1 MIVLVTI
8 HGIGFQRKPTT
19 PRATDGY
26 ADQLHTNL
34 GKHLQ
39 PGVLGNDPERDPT
52 PGPVYVQSAYPEAT
66 HKTEDGLSRLGS
78 WQADGTIKPGKPL
91 AADTASIA
99 HVALIYTNLE
109 EDQGDPIALGG
120 LGVLSGPR
128 LTHYAGVSGLVRMMV
143 DDIRGAAVQPG
154 KPSASLLPRSEQA
167 PRPGIFNRLVHRS
180 GDGPLSTLHQIE
192 DDVAAYVVR
201 NEHRE
206 RVRGFIRDAVS
217 RILRRPGV
225 EGVVINSHSNGT
237 VMAFDL
243 VAALSLP
250 LASGVLALI
259 TAGSPLRKYVDFMD
273 WGTDAGNFYFPL
285 YASPDAAA
293 RSGCWWTNFFDQRDP
308 VADPL
313 QPPLGWKRV
322 PDPPGSD
329 GRCDAGMFVVFD
341 PQTGEQK
348 DVPVTDVVAHNVG
361 HVGGG
366 LPAHNY
372 WDNDDP
378 GEFCEQAAAL
388 LVAALDAHNRS
399 AASSPELV
407 GHSSTMARND
417 TTTAAP

>member
-1 MIVLVTI
+1 MIVLITI
-8 HGIGFQRKPTT
+8 HGIGFQQKPST
-19 PRATDGY
+19 RQATDGY

-34 GKHLQ
+34 SKHLR
-39 PGVLGNDPERDPT
+39 PGVLGNDPERAPT
-52 PGPVYVQSAYPEAT
+52 PGPVYVQSAYPEST

-78 WQADGTIKPGKPL
+78 WNADGTITPGKPL
-91 AADTASIA
+91 AEETASIA
-99 HVALIYTNLE
+99 HVALIYSNLE
-109 EDQGDPIALGG
+109 GHTGNPQALGD
-120 LGVLSGPR
+120 LGVLSAPR
-128 LTHYAGVSGLVRMMV
+128 LTHYATVSGLVRTLI
-143 DDIRGAAVQPG
+143 DDLHGSDVHPGQPS
-154 KPSASLLPRSEQA
+154 PSLSPRTQQA
-167 PRPGIFNRLVHRS
+167 PRSGLLSRLLHRGG
-180 GDGPLSTLHQIE
+180 GDGPLATLHQVE
-192 DDVAAYVVR
+192 DDVAAYVVS

-225 EGVVINSHSNGT
+225 DGVVINGHSNGT

-243 VAALSLP
+243 VAALSPP

-273 WGTDAGNFYFPL
+273 WGTDAGNFYYPL
-285 YASPDAAA
+285 FASPSAAS

-313 QPPLGWKRV
+313 QPPVGWKRV
-322 PDPPGSD
+322 PDAPDSG

-341 PQTGEQK
+341 PQTGDQK
-348 DVPVTDVVAHNVG
+348 DVPVTDVVSHNVG

-372 WDNDDP
+372 WDNNDP

-388 LVAALDAHNRS
+388 LQEVLDVRDRS
-399 AASSPELV
+399 AASGPV
-407 GHSSTMARND
+407 VAGRA
-417 TTTAAP
+417 